1 MSVLSQ
7 LGRMFLLATLGFC
20 TDAIHDAIV
29 ENPPLISDPELER
42 SLMAVARMHN
52 ATALLQGTTKRMDER
67 DVRYMFEVSQHKP
80 RFATRKEFTKS
91 LTPGQKFEILG
102 AHITIIEHIVTHQA
116 ALSYLAMHVA
126 RRAAYT
132 YNLIP
137 HHQQWT
143 EVLNPGLKSQPV
155 HRCIGHDGCP
165 PELERSS
172 WPFVEEAVEALEKAI
187 PTMRREFDAMRSEG
201 LFTEHEE
208 GIHITG
214 FWDLIRIPYSEGK
227 CDNQADRS
235 AKKRCQMSQKSVA
248 AFNEFERIIQ
258 KGSVAR
264 PSRDG
269 LTCTTPEACWRYV
282 KHPHVQEAR
291 FSTIHPNTVVTKHT
305 ASTNQRIK
313 VHCGIYN
320 PSGVSIHIANMSLT
334 WKEDRC
340 IVIDDS
346 YEHHLFTTSHDTRRT
361 ILEIKF
367 SHPDLRHAALY
378 DDEGGQVTFD
388 ANDEAVAP
396 EPPFL
401 SAMLKFKALWPRL
414 KFHTRDDDED
424 DEDDEGDE
432 GDEGDEDDK
441 DEDGQ
446 DWNGGL

>member
-1 MSVLSQ
+1 MLVLSQ
-7 LGRMFLLATLGFC
+7 LGKVFLLATLGFIQC
-20 TDAIHDAIV
+20 TDAIV
-29 ENPPLISDPELER
+29 ENPPLISDLELER

-52 ATALLQGTTKRMDER
+52 ATTLLKGESKLMDAR

-80 RFATRKEFTKS
+80 RFATIEEFAKS
-91 LTPGQKFEILG
+91 LSPGQKFEILR
-102 AHITIIEHIVTHQA
+102 AHVAIIEHIFTHQA

-165 PELERSS
+165 PALERSS

-187 PTMRREFDAMRSEG
+187 PNMRREYDAMRSEG
-201 LFTEHEE
+201 LFKEHDE

-227 CDNQADRS
+227 CHNQGDLS
-235 AKKRCQMSQKSVA
+235 SKKRCQMSQKSVA
-248 AFNEFERIIQ
+248 AFNAFERIIQ

-264 PSRDG
+264 PSHDG
-269 LTCTTPEACWRYV
+269 SESPAKEGENILFV
-282 KHPHVQEAR
+282 KHPHIQEAR
-291 FSTIHPNTVVTKHT
+291 FATLHPDTVVTKHT
-305 ASTNQRIK
+305 SSTNQRLK

-320 PSGVSIHIANMSLT
+320 PSGVSIQIANMSLA

-346 YEHHLFTTSHDTRRT
+346 YEHHLFTTSHDERRT

-378 DDEGGQVTFD
+378 DDEEGQIKFD
-388 ANDEAVAP
+388 ANDQAVAP
-396 EPPFL
+396 EKRGR
-401 SAMLKFKALWPRL
+401 SDS
-414 KFHTRDDDED
+414 DDLGDSND
-424 DEDDEGDE
+424 DGD
-432 GDEGDEDDK
+432 
-441 DEDGQ
+441 DGQ
-446 DWNGGL
+446 DWNGDL